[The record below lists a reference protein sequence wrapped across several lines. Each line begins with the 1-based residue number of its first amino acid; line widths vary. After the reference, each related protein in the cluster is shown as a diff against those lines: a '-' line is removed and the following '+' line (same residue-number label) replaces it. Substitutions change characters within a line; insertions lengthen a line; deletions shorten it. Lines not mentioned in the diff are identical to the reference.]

1 MYTNSFS
8 VIEIEGGAGFTD
20 QAITIILEPFRIR
33 ILVSFSEI
41 RKIWRGLVQVGGLL
55 SSWFFCLWKR
65 QKANK
70 DSSREINFTRF
81 ERFSAEISN
90 NKNRDIFLLHVPK
103 EKDFIIRFMSVSARE
118 AFVDL
123 LRPDFN
129 YQFLRSHWPHCQE
142 PTDQLFASL
151 IPGFSVLGFLHLI
164 FISFCWSL

>member
-1 MYTNSFS
+1 MRLFGLVLVSKTPKSPMYTNSFS

-41 RKIWRGLVQVGGLL
+41 RKIWRGLAQVGGLL
-55 SSWFFCLWKR
+55 NSWFRCLWKR
-65 QKANK
+65 HKANK

-129 YQFLRSHWPHCQE
+129 Y
-142 PTDQLFASL
+142 
-151 IPGFSVLGFLHLI
+151 
-164 FISFCWSL
+164 